1 MAPGAEAAQH
11 TSSAHIAF
19 ASQSPFRRRPP
30 SSARRADRRRCFTSI
45 HVRALAARASRC
57 FLIGGIDGTYT
68 RTAVAARIKVAR
80 VVIGISDAV
89 EKSSRSA
96 GLTLLVA
103 RKGAVAETRKLIA
116 LNAKRIT
123 ASDGPG
129 RRAAKHGQST
139 RRQHGQNRITHESLL
154 IDSLKQPKPSPW
166 VPVNSRSCISAP
178 LACFACD
185 RLDAMVIVAEV
196 PGPFAR
202 AHCRVETKRPPT
214 EAALRSRCGRR
225 LNVRCQWRQ
234 IG

>member
-1 MAPGAEAAQH
+1 MDNPAPRPGWCLALRRRSTPAAP
-11 TSSAHIAF
+11 TLPF

-116 LNAKRIT
+116 LNAKGIT

-129 RRAAKHGQST
+129 RRGAKHGQSA
-139 RRQHGQNRITHESLL
+139 RRQHGQNCITHESLL
-154 IDSLKQPKPSPW
+154 IDSLKQPKPSAW
-166 VPVNSRSCISAP
+166 VPVNSRSWGFDAP
-178 LACFACD
+178 LASN
-185 RLDAMVIVAEV
+185 VISWKIVAGV
-196 PGPFAR
+196 SWFDRKSTSQGGD
-202 AHCRVETKRPPT
+202 
-214 EAALRSRCGRR
+214 ALLACS
-225 LNVRCQWRQ
+225 W
-234 IG
+234 

>member
-1 MAPGAEAAQH
+1 MDNPAPRPGWSLALRRRSTPAAP
-11 TSSAHIAF
+11 TLPF
-19 ASQSPFRRRPP
+19 APQSPFRRRPP

-89 EKSSRSA
+89 EKSSRSG

-139 RRQHGQNRITHESLL
+139 RRQHGQNPITHESLL

-185 RLDAMVIVAEV
+185 RLEAMVIVAEV

-202 AHCRVETKRPPT
+202 AHCRVETKK
-214 EAALRSRCGRR
+214 AA
-225 LNVRCQWRQ
+225 N
-234 IG
+234 